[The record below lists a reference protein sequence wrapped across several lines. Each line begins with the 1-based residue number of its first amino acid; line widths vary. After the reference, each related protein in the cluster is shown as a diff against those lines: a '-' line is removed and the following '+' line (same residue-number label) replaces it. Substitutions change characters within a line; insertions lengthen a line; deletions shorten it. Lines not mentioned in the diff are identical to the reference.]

1 MLLSTPSPHTEKSAR
16 RFLNKPLVSQ
26 CIIFGVLWASYYL
39 SSFFEIEETGF
50 FVISFVNAFMVSAIF
65 YWGIAAIPAIILA
78 MLTHGFFAS
87 DLRWNEVLLFSCIL
101 PIAPALTTFAY
112 NYVTHRMKQRSVP
125 LKAGIY
131 FFLFA
136 IVLPLLNA
144 LLLFLIASS
153 PIIHVDTPFIFFS
166 SISIE
171 LTHLVITPLMYI
183 ALVYVFRGY
192 ADANMRLDKQLFNA
206 NHHRWTY
213 YLWLSLSL
221 SLSVTAML
229 VHYSLMLFSLCF
241 FLLILVFMG
250 IGRYG
255 ILRPMIVGAIVTLVM
270 VYEAVIWVNITDDI
284 DENFLGLLEVLI
296 LFSIL
301 AYIQGSDS
309 IRRFMLNQEQLR
321 KERIDPYTGLYNL
334 AQLKEDLSHID
345 EPVLIYLDLKTT
357 MLNLTG
363 IGHTGQAQFLRQLT
377 KHFFTAQP
385 SILRFYRPPFSVGL
399 IYVEPLKPDMNDD
412 LVAISDLC
420 DSFQFF
426 WQGTSISLFSHT
438 LHCCKLSNK
447 DKVEET
453 ISVFCDQ
460 PTFHDHKIRWFD
472 DSDLSSHKF
481 LRLNSVQRALRENQ
495 FELYCQPYRNLKDPD
510 AISSSFEVLLRLKQV
525 NANPLEPDEF
535 FPMINE
541 FGLESQLDKWVI
553 AHTFEMLATQLN
565 DWNLV
570 DRCAINLTAKSLG
583 DEGLSDFVI
592 QKANEFSIP
601 LYKVCFEITESSAIE
616 NETLTIET
624 VHALRKAG
632 CKIALDDFGTG
643 YASFSYLRRI
653 PINVL
658 KIDGEF
664 VRNLPTND
672 ADQLIVQSVQLLAE
686 NMQLTTVAEYVETE
700 NHAHIL
706 THLGIDFAQ
715 GFGIAKPRPLRE
727 HIGALNGG

>member
-1 MLLSTPSPHTEKSAR
+1 MLVSTPSPHAEKMFR
-16 RFLNKPLVSQ
+16 RFLHQPLVSQ
-26 CIIFGVLWASYYL
+26 CIIFLGLWASYYL

-50 FVISFVNAFMVSAIF
+50 FVISFVNAFMVATLFHRGIFALPAIF
-65 YWGIAAIPAIILA
+65 LA
-78 MLTHGFFAS
+78 MLTHGLFAS
-87 DLRWNEVLLFSCIL
+87 DLRWNEVLLFSCVL

-112 NYVTHRMKQRSVP
+112 NHITLRIRQRSVP

-136 IVLPLLNA
+136 IVLPIFNA
-144 LLLFLIASS
+144 SLLFLVASTS
-153 PIIHVDTPFIFFS
+153 FIHIDTPFIFFS

-171 LTHLVITPLMYI
+171 LTHLVITPLMYV
-183 ALVYVFRGY
+183 ALVFVFREH
-192 ADANMRLDKQLFNA
+192 ADAYMRLDRQLFEKNLTP
-206 NHHRWTY
+206 WTY
-213 YLWLSLSL
+213 YLWLALSL
-221 SLSVTAML
+221 GL
-229 VHYSLMLFSLCF
+229 VGISMFIPYSLLLFSICF

-250 IGRYG
+250 LGRYG
-255 ILRPMIVGAIVTLVM
+255 ILRPMVVGAIVTLVL
-270 VYEAVIWVNITDDI
+270 VYEAVVWVNNTNDI

-296 LFSIL
+296 LFSVL

-309 IRRFMLNQEQLR
+309 IRSFMLNQERLR

-345 EPVLIYLDLKTT
+345 EPVLVYLDLKTT
-357 MLNLTG
+357 MHNLTG

-399 IYVEPLKPDMNDD
+399 IYIESLKPDMNDD

-420 DSFQFF
+420 DNFQFF

-447 DKVEET
+447 DNVEET

-481 LRLNSVQRALRENQ
+481 LRLNTVQRALREDQ

-510 AISSSFEVLLRLKQV
+510 AISSSFEVLLRLKQD

-541 FGLESQLDKWVI
+541 FGLEAKLDKWVI
-553 AHTFEMLATQLN
+553 AHTFEMLASQLN
-565 DWNLV
+565 DWDLV
-570 DRCAINLTAKSLG
+570 NRCAINLTAKSLG

-592 QKANEFSIP
+592 QKAKVLSIP

-616 NETLTIET
+616 NESLTIET

-686 NMQLTTVAEYVETE
+686 NMRLTTVAEYVETDK
-700 NHAHIL
+700 HAHIL

-715 GFGIAKPRPLRE
+715 GFGIAKPRPLRD
-727 HIGALNGG
+727 HIAKLNGE